1 MRRKD
6 CNGVAVTFGTLHVR
20 AAEIPRSDRAGHGQD
35 VQILLIEDDDRVA
48 DFVEKGLSE
57 NGHVVDRAADGR
69 AGLIAATSERFDLII
84 LDRMLP
90 HVEGMTILQT
100 LRATGDATPV
110 LVLSALG
117 DTDERVRGL
126 RAGADDYLAKPF
138 AMSELLARVEV
149 LSRRGGSPAP
159 VPASMSVG
167 DLDIDIAA
175 RIVRRGGK
183 RIELTAREFRIL
195 EYLARNWGR
204 VVTRSMLLEHVW
216 DYHFDPQTNIIDQH
230 VSRLRQ
236 KIERGFEEP
245 MIETVRGAGYR
256 LRRD

>member
-1 MRRKD
+1 M
-6 CNGVAVTFGTLHVR
+6 H
-20 AAEIPRSDRAGHGQD
+20 
-35 VQILLIEDDDRVA
+35 ILLIEDDDRVA
-48 DFVEKGLSE
+48 DFIEKGLRE
-57 NGHVVDRAADGR
+57 NGHNVDRAACGR
-69 AGLIAATSERFDLII
+69 TGLIGAASEQFDLII

-100 LRATGDATPV
+100 IRATGDTTPV
-110 LVLSALG
+110 LMLSALG

-138 AMSELLARVEV
+138 AMSELVARAEA
-149 LSRRGGSPAP
+149 LSRRGQPAA
-159 VPASMSVG
+159 PASAMSLG

-175 RIVRRGGK
+175 RIVWRGGK

-195 EYLARNWGR
+195 EYLARNAGR

-236 KIERGFEEP
+236 KLERGFEAP
-245 MIETVRGAGYR
+245 LIETVRGAGYR
-256 LRRD
+256 MRKD

>member
-1 MRRKD
+1 M
-6 CNGVAVTFGTLHVR
+6 H
-20 AAEIPRSDRAGHGQD
+20 
-35 VQILLIEDDDRVA
+35 ILLIEDDDRVA
-48 DFVEKGLSE
+48 DFVEKGLRE
-57 NGHVVDRAADGR
+57 HGHVVARAADGR
-69 AGLIAATSERFDLII
+69 AGLIEAASRQFDLII

-90 HVEGMTILQT
+90 QVEGMTILQT
-100 LRATGDATPV
+100 IRATGDATPV

-149 LSRRGGSPAP
+149 LSRRGAP
-159 VPASMSVG
+159 VAQPTSMSLG

-175 RIVRRGGK
+175 RIVWRGGK

-195 EYLARNWGR
+195 EYLARNRGR

-236 KIERGFEEP
+236 KIERGFEAP
-245 MIETVRGAGYR
+245 LIETVRGAGYR
-256 LRRD
+256 MRRD